1 MILKTKKLMVA
12 GNDLLRGNC
21 RLADEKDF
29 LRQEIENEKKDVV
42 DRLKRENQ
50 ILRDQLEGTRYAHS
64 RSTILFTLLSLIQWI
79 RRYVATTT
87 KSHLIIISFLTHWM
101 HRYHC

>member
-1 MILKTKKLMVA
+1 M
-12 GNDLLRGNC
+12 NF

-50 ILRDQLEGTRYAHS
+50 ILRDQLEGTRYAQQHS
-64 RSTILFTLLSLIQWI
+64 LCSL
-79 RRYVATTT
+79 
-87 KSHLIIISFLTHWM
+87 KNDFSLN
-101 HRYHC
+101 

>member
-1 MILKTKKLMVA
+1 M
-12 GNDLLRGNC
+12 DC

-50 ILRDQLEGTRYAHS
+50 ILRDQLEGTRYAQQHS
-64 RSTILFTLLSLIQWI
+64 LPSLKMIFPKI
-79 RRYVATTT
+79 RATRHTT
-87 KSHLIIISFLTHWM
+87 ELADDV
-101 HRYHC
+101 R